1 MSTTWHS
8 QPVRTEQE
16 LFEVLTEL
24 RAKHWLCRGQPRPY
38 GCLVPSI
45 DRGALAPLPRAEKLM
60 RERRSIN
67 FFKSTARFFMP
78 GEQQNLSN
86 DVGALMVLRNY
97 GVPTRLLDWSLSP
110 YVAAYFGTLGDENED
125 GEIWTFDHDAYA
137 EKGAAQWIPC
147 GGFPQAES
155 RAFLLQEPD
164 NWFVCYFYGERAGF
178 PRQSAQDGFC
188 SMTPRFGCDHANAI
202 AALLEDG
209 MLCARYKISGSLK
222 PSVQKI
228 LYDQHGIW
236 RGGLFPDSSG
246 AADTTLCT
254 IFPESIDA
262 TASRCH

>member
-1 MSTTWHS
+1 
-8 QPVRTEQE
+8 V
-16 LFEVLTEL
+16 
-24 RAKHWLCRGQPRPY
+24 
-38 GCLVPSI
+38 
-45 DRGALAPLPRAEKLM
+45 EKLM

-78 GEQQNLSN
+78 GEQQNLGN

-137 EKGAAQWIPC
+137 EKGAAQWIPF

-155 RAFLLQEPD
+155 TAFLLQEPD
-164 NWFVCYFYGERAGF
+164 NWFVCYFYGQRAGF
-178 PRQSAQDGFC
+178 SRQRAQDGFC
-188 SMTPRFGCDHANAI
+188 SMTPRFGCDHADAI
-202 AALLEDG
+202 AALLEDNTH
-209 MLCARYKISGSLK
+209 CARYEISGSLK

-228 LYDQHGIW
+228 LYHQHGIW

-254 IFPESIDA
+254 IFPESIEA
-262 TASRCH
+262 TSGRCY